1 MRRILMILICITSVA
16 CVGKNSTTAKT
27 TSETPQP
34 SQVSK
39 TSEKSGTA
47 PTKGK
52 VVAQGLN
59 CDDAANLNQ
68 QQMNRCAEMFYQEED
83 KQLNQVYRELLPKLG
98 ESRRKKLIAAQQV
111 WIKFR
116 DASCDFERSAVEG
129 GTLAPT
135 IYYGCLG
142 RNTQA
147 RTKELKR
154 YTTETAN

>member
-16 CVGKNSTTAKT
+16 CVGTNTTTAKT

-34 SQVSK
+34 SQVST

-47 PTKGK
+47 PTKAK
-52 VVAQGLN
+52 ILAQGLN

-68 QQMNRCAEMFYQEED
+68 QQMNQCAEIFYQEED
-83 KQLNQVYRELLPKLG
+83 RRLNQVYRQLLPKLE

-116 DASCDFERSAVEG
+116 DTNCDFERSAVEG
-129 GTLAPT
+129 GTMAPT

-142 RNTQA
+142 RTTQT
-147 RTKELKR
+147 RIKELKQ
-154 YTTETAN
+154 YITQTAN